1 MVKTSLQIIAFYNR
15 FVVIQPLPAILLV
28 MVLLFSSCKKYE
40 EEVVPDNTAP
50 PDSTVDE
57 VTIENYVNKVYISV
71 LGREPDSSEKSFGV
85 NLLRTENISMDSRS
99 RFLDSVFVNPEFKD
113 KFYERAR
120 LDLLQGLDTAMIA
133 QYIGIF
139 QLLLSDSSN
148 ILLWS
153 QYQMEMD
160 RLIEMREIPDSLAA
174 NQISYIEVH
183 RRCVNNLFY
192 DQINMGSFNL
202 VVSMFQN
209 FLNRYPTNNEQT
221 AGVNMVN
228 GASAILFLKAG
239 QSKNDF
245 ITIFFSSEDYYEG
258 QVRGLYS
265 QYLFREP
272 NTLEMSN
279 GTLLYMST
287 DDYIQLQKSI
297 LSTDEYI
304 GI

>member
-1 MVKTSLQIIAFYNR
+1 MQGIHLYKRSIVLQPLLTSLA
-15 FVVIQPLPAILLV
+15 V
-28 MVLLFSSCKKYE
+28 MVLVFSSCKKYE
-40 EEVVPDNTAP
+40 EEIVHGNTAP
-50 PDSTVDE
+50 PDTTVDE
-57 VTIENYVNKVYISV
+57 VTIENYVTKVYISV

-85 NLLRTENISMDSRS
+85 GLLRSENISMNSRNH
-99 RFLDSVFVNPEFKD
+99 FLDTVFVNPEFKD

-120 LDLLQGLDTAMIA
+120 LDLLQGLDTAMIS
-133 QYIGIF
+133 QYISIF

-153 QYQMEMD
+153 QYEMEMD
-160 RLIEMREIPDSLAA
+160 RLLEMREIPDSLAA
-174 NQISYIEVH
+174 GQISYIEVH

-192 DQINMGSFNL
+192 DQINMGSFNF

-209 FLNRYPTNNEQT
+209 FLNRYPTNSEQM

-239 QSKNDF
+239 QSKSDF

-258 QVRGLYS
+258 QVRNLYS
-265 QYLFREP
+265 QYLFRDP
-272 NTLEMSN
+272 STIEMSN
-279 GTLLYMST
+279 GTLLYMNA

>member
-1 MVKTSLQIIAFYNR
+1 MQVIPFYNR
-15 FVVIQPLPAILLV
+15 FIVKQPLAILLV
-28 MVLLFSSCKKYE
+28 MALLLSSCKKYE

-85 NLLRTENISMDSRS
+85 NLLRSANISMDSRN

-160 RLIEMREIPDSLAA
+160 RLTEMREIPDLLTA

-192 DQINMGSFNL
+192 DQINMGSFNF

-258 QVRGLYS
+258 QVRSLYS

-287 DDYIQLQKSI
+287 DDYIQLQESI